1 MGIDGFSFSI
11 LPKFLVKLH
20 VCDTILPNAE
30 AIMELRRTKYEDIAD
45 VMSIINDSIAG
56 LKNAGIDQ
64 WQNGYPNAQS
74 IENDIRQGWGYVLTH
89 GEAIL
94 ATLALCFEPDPNY
107 THIFEGQWIN
117 LNPYAVIHRI
127 AVKMSFKGQGLALI
141 AMKQCEEICLN
152 NHITNIKVDT
162 HRHNHSMQRMLKK
175 AGYQMCGIIYLA
187 DGAERFGLQKVLREE
202 I

>member
-1 MGIDGFSFSI
+1 MQ
-11 LPKFLVKLH
+11 
-20 VCDTILPNAE
+20 
-30 AIMELRRTKYEDIAD
+30 LRRTRYEDIMD

-74 IENDIRQGWGYVLTH
+74 IENDIRQGWGYVLTQ
-89 GEAIL
+89 GEEIL
-94 ATLALCFEPDPNY
+94 ATLALCFDPDPNY
-107 THIFEGQWIN
+107 TKIYEGQWIN
-117 LNPYAVIHRI
+117 LKPYAVIHRI
-127 AVKMSFKGQGLALI
+127 AVKMSYKGQGLALI
-141 AMKQCEEICLN
+141 AMKQCEEICLH

-162 HRHNHSMQRMLKK
+162 HRHNHSMQRMLNK

-202 I
+202 T